1 MVKKTKKNKMWGGR
15 FASGPSSLAE
25 EMNASV
31 HFDYRLYEEDIEVSI
46 VHARMLGKQKIIS
59 TKEANLI
66 ISGLRKI
73 RKEFDNGNF
82 SLDKSLED
90 IHMNIEKK
98 LENKI
103 GKTANK
109 LHTARSRNDQVATD
123 FRMYLRKQCYL
134 IFELLKTLQE
144 HLVTQAEKHFDTIMP
159 GFTHMQIAQPITLGH
174 HFLAYVEMLERDKSR
189 FKDCIKRLNENPL
202 GAVALA
208 GTSFPIDRK
217 ITTKE
222 LNFSKP
228 MSNSIDAV
236 SSRDF
241 VMETLSFVAISASHL
256 SRLSE
261 EIVIWVSDSYNFIE
275 LPDKLST
282 GSSIMPQKKNP
293 DIAEL
298 IRGKTGR
305 ILGALMSIFV
315 IMKALPLAYSKDLQE
330 DKELTFDAL
339 DNFIISLKSMI
350 AIIHSLKPNKKTL
363 ALAAGGKFS
372 TATDLADWLTFSL
385 KIPFRVSH
393 KITGEIVKH
402 CEDNNLKLHEIDL
415 DTLQSYDKRITGDIF
430 KVLDPESSVKN
441 KTSEGGTSPNNV
453 KKSAIKWKKKLA
465 HENL

>member
-1 MVKKTKKNKMWGGR
+1 
-15 FASGPSSLAE
+15 
-25 EMNASV
+25 
-31 HFDYRLYEEDIEVSI
+31 
-46 VHARMLGKQKIIS
+46 
-59 TKEANLI
+59 
-66 ISGLRKI
+66 
-73 RKEFDNGNF
+73 
-82 SLDKSLED
+82 
-90 IHMNIEKK
+90 
-98 LENKI
+98 
-103 GKTANK
+103 
-109 LHTARSRNDQVATD
+109 
-123 FRMYLRKQCYL
+123 
-134 IFELLKTLQE
+134 
-144 HLVTQAEKHFDTIMP
+144 MP

-174 HFLAYVEMLERDKSR
+174 HLLAYVEMLERDKSR
-189 FKDCIKRLNENPL
+189 FKDCVKRLNENPL
-202 GAVALA
+202 GAGALA

-228 MSNSIDAV
+228 MGNSIDAV

-261 EIVIWVSDSYNFIE
+261 EIVIWVSDGYNFIE

-305 ILGALMSIFV
+305 IIGALMSIFV

-339 DNFIISLKSMI
+339 DNFVISIKSMI
-350 AIIHSLKPNKKTL
+350 TIIHSLKPNKKSL
-363 ALAAGGKFS
+363 AVAASRKFS

-415 DTLQSYDKRITGDIF
+415 DTLQSYDKRITSDIF

-453 KKSAIKWKKKLA
+453 KKSATKWKKKLA